1 MDVMSITEAA
11 RFGMNYERARVEAA
25 SQNLALANVAY
36 ASAAEAQNA
45 AEVISNSMFEM
56 LSGISS
62 TASQAKK
69 AEMGSQVKTVYD
81 PSNPHADAKG
91 NVFYVN
97 VDPVKEM
104 ATLVSAVR
112 AYEANVRAYNTN
124 GEMNRSAL
132 SIGER

>member
-1 MDVMSITEAA
+1 MEVMSVSEAA
-11 RFGMNYERARVEAA
+11 RFGMTYERARVETA

-45 AEVISNSMFEM
+45 AEKITSSMFEL
-56 LSGISS
+56 LSGVG
-62 TASQAKK
+62 AAKETP
-69 AEMGSQVKTVYD
+69 AGESLVKTVYD
-81 PSNPHADAKG
+81 PSNPHADARG
-91 NVFYVN
+91 NVFYVD

-112 AYEANVRAYNTN
+112 AYEANIRAYNTN
-124 GEMNRSAL
+124 SEMNRAAL